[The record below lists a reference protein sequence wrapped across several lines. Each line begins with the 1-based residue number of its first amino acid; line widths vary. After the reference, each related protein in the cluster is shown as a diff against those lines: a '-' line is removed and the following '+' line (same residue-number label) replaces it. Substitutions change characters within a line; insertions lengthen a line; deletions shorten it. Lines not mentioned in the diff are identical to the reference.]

1 MIRRPPR
8 YTRTDTLFPSRR
20 SSDLARDL
28 GDADAHAIGTRDDE
42 MLTLIFLARLVEIGV
57 DEFSGDI
64 DELAQNARDGGAVD
78 VDVEDAHEDRHAQ
91 HRRGAEPVGAR
102 DFGRRRH
109 FGDLGDQP
117 VGGRDDQVAARRGD
131 AHRVA
136 EERSEE
142 HTSELQ
148 SLIRS
153 SYAVLCLKKKK
164 PNESEETT
172 RDNK

>member
-28 GDADAHAIGTRDDE
+28 GEADAHAIGTLDDE
-42 MLTLIFLARLVEIGV
+42 MLALIFLARLVEIGV

-91 HRRGAEPVGAR
+91 HRRGTEPVGAR
-102 DFGRRRH
+102 DFRRRRH
-109 FGDLGDQP
+109 FGDLGDRP
-117 VGGRDDQVAARRGD
+117 TGGPAAPLDAPRG
-131 AHRVA
+131 
-136 EERSEE
+136 
-142 HTSELQ
+142 
-148 SLIRS
+148 
-153 SYAVLCLKKKK
+153 
-164 PNESEETT
+164 
-172 RDNK
+172 